1 MPSRIGRVPVDRA
14 TFRELAGAFPSGVTI
29 VTTVDE
35 LGLPRGLTTQAFIG
49 LSTEPPLVLMSV
61 DRTSRTLVALRRS
74 GWFVVNV
81 LKAGSEDLSTRFA
94 TKEDDKFQGVRW
106 APSAVAQGAP
116 ILADAVTAFME
127 CTVADIIEEGDHVM
141 FIGSVEGGRFV
152 GGAPLLYYRRTYAAW
167 PEERPAPPIR

>member
-1 MPSRIGRVPVDRA
+1 
-14 TFRELAGAFPSGVTI
+14 
-29 VTTVDE
+29 
-35 LGLPRGLTTQAFIG
+35 
-49 LSTEPPLVLMSV
+49 MSV

-94 TKEDDKFQGVRW
+94 TKADDKFEGVRW
-106 APSAVAQGAP
+106 APSTVARGAP
-116 ILADAVTAFME
+116 ILADAVTAFIE